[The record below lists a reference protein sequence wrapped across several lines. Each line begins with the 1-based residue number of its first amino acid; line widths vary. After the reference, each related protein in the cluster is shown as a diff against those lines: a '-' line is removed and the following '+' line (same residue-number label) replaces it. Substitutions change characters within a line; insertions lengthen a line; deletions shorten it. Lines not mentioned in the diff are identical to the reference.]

1 MIFCNFTYKLTVA
14 ARTDGNNAFIF
25 AATSSSIAD
34 ASTEWA
40 GVKNYGAWGGEIWE
54 ADSLQWEA
62 DGKPS
67 ADDVELAELYPY
79 FMARPS
85 DATLYGEGYGW
96 SWHTIE
102 VEVTNHVLIIG
113 LTADA
118 EVSGKNFTGTWFG
131 ADDWSLELVKKSD
144 VQSEYNP
151 FLGVENIEVAAPVV
165 KGIYDLFG
173 RRIDAITAPGL
184 YIVNGKKVLVK

>member
-1 MIFCNFTYKLTVA
+1 
-14 ARTDGNNAFIF
+14 
-25 AATSSSIAD
+25 
-34 ASTEWA
+34 
-40 GVKNYGAWGGEIWE
+40 
-54 ADSLQWEA
+54 
-62 DGKPS
+62 
-67 ADDVELAELYPY
+67 
-79 FMARPS
+79 MARPT
-85 DATLYGEGYGW
+85 DNTLYGEGYGW

-102 VEVTNHVLIIG
+102 VEVTNHVLTIG

-118 EVSGKNFTGTWFG
+118 ELSGKNFSGTWMG

-151 FLGVENIEVAAPVV
+151 FLGVEKIEVAAPVV